1 MQQTAAGSPLASPHP
16 TAILVVDD
24 EEDIAETAREVI
36 EHFLPG
42 SHVVTADSSAAGLA
56 ALRRAPFDA
65 VLVDYRMPD
74 GNGLDFIRAAHDVAP
89 DVPAILMTAYGSIE
103 VATEAVN
110 ACHVDGFLAK
120 PLGAEQLAAAIQGAI
135 SRSHGIPQDDGVPM
149 AW

>member
-1 MQQTAAGSPLASPHP
+1 MQQIAAGPTLAPPHP
-16 TAILVVDD
+16 MAILVVDD

-42 SHVVTADSSAAGLA
+42 SHVVTAESSAAGLA

-103 VATEAVN
+103 MATEAVN
-110 ACHVDGFLAK
+110 ACHVDGFLSK
-120 PLGAEQLAAAIQGAI
+120 PVGARQLADAIQGAVT
-135 SRSHGIPQDDGVPM
+135 RSHGTPQADGETLY
-149 AW
+149 W

>member
-1 MQQTAAGSPLASPHP
+1 MQQPQPPAPHGA
-16 TAILVVDD
+16 AILVVDD

-42 SHVVTADSSAAGLA
+42 SHVVTAESSAAGLA

-74 GNGLDFIRAAHDVAP
+74 GNGLDFIRAAHGVAP

-110 ACHVDGFLAK
+110 ACHVDGFLSK
-120 PLGAEQLAAAIQGAI
+120 PVGARQLADAIQGAI
-135 SRSHGIPQDDGVPM
+135 ARSHGIPQDDGVPM